1 MSKSCIEHGQN
12 FLATSQQPQVNTTR
26 TQIVIIQES
35 STCNVIL
42 TEGRANCGHR
52 ALFYFKSTG
61 MVYLRGRYLLQ
72 RNGILLQKLF

>member
-35 STCNVIL
+35 STSCNVIL
-42 TEGRANCGHR
+42 TEGRANCGRGPTHSFV
-52 ALFYFKSTG
+52 LFQKH
-61 MVYLRGRYLLQ
+61 
-72 RNGILLQKLF
+72 RNGLLKWTLFTTGKS